1 MTKVEQ
7 INELVEIE
15 KEFKNRSASLDIV
28 DRSNPKSVINMVDEM
43 MASCITSALITRPEL
58 FEMEPDK
65 LQSELKKG
73 GFSTSPALNRIR
85 VKFWDLYDYASLN
98 QNITLKTPQFF
109 AGVCTARVFWKLMES
124 PEAVAWIMTPPTS
137 YQALME
143 EALNYGLEQMRGILE
158 IPHIDKKG
166 NPNTRLLEIKMKITQ
181 MLDMRKHG
189 AFVQRSE
196 QKNLNVHLNHR
207 TTSAIG
213 EFSIQS
219 SVMKLEEKLKM
230 LKERDNA
237 NLTFVEHTILETAK
251 EEVANDTVVES
262 TITIDVNEPAGNA
275 GTIAVTGPVPTGPTE
290 IK

>member
-143 EALNYGLEQMRGILE
+143 EALNYG
-158 IPHIDKKG
+158 
-166 NPNTRLLEIKMKITQ
+166 
-181 MLDMRKHG
+181 
-189 AFVQRSE
+189 
-196 QKNLNVHLNHR
+196 
-207 TTSAIG
+207 
-213 EFSIQS
+213 
-219 SVMKLEEKLKM
+219 
-230 LKERDNA
+230 
-237 NLTFVEHTILETAK
+237 
-251 EEVANDTVVES
+251 
-262 TITIDVNEPAGNA
+262 
-275 GTIAVTGPVPTGPTE
+275 
-290 IK
+290 